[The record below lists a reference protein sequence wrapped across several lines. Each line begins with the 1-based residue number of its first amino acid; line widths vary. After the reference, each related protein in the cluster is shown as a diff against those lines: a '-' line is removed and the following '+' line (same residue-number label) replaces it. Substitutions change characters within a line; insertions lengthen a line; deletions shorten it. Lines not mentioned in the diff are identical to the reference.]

1 MFDHAFSNVSHKK
14 VRWHTHSLLRITL
27 GIYSLVG
34 AFLAIMQE
42 TTVRG
47 VLLSFATLQSITNL
61 DGVAYSLSGRGF
73 LGKRAQ
79 KSAWGIGNARYN
91 YDAYSLPSG
100 TKFCCDCGGKS
111 TVEKLDGKLRLC
123 TMLVFVII
131 VWSFTTA
138 IVVQQAGDFRCSQK
152 IINDELYKRASETCS
167 QSGEVPFVMGIL
179 RSDIPNIE
187 WNIVDLG
194 TGNNLLTNATRLFQ
208 EDNLLVNKRVDEY
221 LFYTCLP
228 SDVTAVW
235 TIERA
240 KYANEDSDKEKELK
254 FFKSDSPCIYKIRS
268 GVAIDGIQTV
278 IEDGK
283 EKDAEVCSDKA
294 TYSKKTG
301 KIQAIHLVG
310 NQFSQECPASS
321 ITDRLD
327 CLGVENVNNSL
338 EGIGNEVLML

>member
-1 MFDHAFSNVSHKK
+1 
-14 VRWHTHSLLRITL
+14 
-27 GIYSLVG
+27 
-34 AFLAIMQE
+34 
-42 TTVRG
+42 
-47 VLLSFATLQSITNL
+47 
-61 DGVAYSLSGRGF
+61 
-73 LGKRAQ
+73 
-79 KSAWGIGNARYN
+79 
-91 YDAYSLPSG
+91 
-100 TKFCCDCGGKS
+100 
-111 TVEKLDGKLRLC
+111 
-123 TMLVFVII
+123 
-131 VWSFTTA
+131 
-138 IVVQQAGDFRCSQK
+138 
-152 IINDELYKRASETCS
+152 
-167 QSGEVPFVMGIL
+167 MGH
-179 RSDIPNIE
+179 
-187 WNIVDLG
+187 IVDLG

-240 KYANEDSDKEKELK
+240 KYANEDSDKEKLK

-327 CLGVENVNNSL
+327 CLDVENVNNSL